1 MELLTEQ
8 RQIDVL
14 REKCNHAKHRIWIA
28 SPYIGALKDIRKI
41 IGGRW
46 LLPSVDCR
54 ILTDID
60 LGFIR
65 PDTFD
70 EFIQNQVEI
79 RSLNS
84 IHAKIYIVDD
94 WCLVTSANLTGAAFL
109 GRYEMG
115 FATNEVK
122 EVEAT
127 YNRWWSKAT
136 VVFTLSKKPKKS
148 LVDYQ
153 DGHLFKRKFKA
164 QPYVNGIQDKYEA
177 KCKKYE
183 SFAKLYEEIT
193 GRNQQMVKD
202 GFTLLQEVDYLFN
215 FLYNGYKG
223 KSSKGQKVTVQ
234 RSASQREKIITT
246 YFKKMCNYYVDNP
259 QLWRLGRARKI
270 RRILSPKNIN
280 QLEWEEAKEVI
291 KCLHCLR
298 SYPINRTKFLNP
310 KNNSINTIRD
320 CWNKLLHTG
329 DIDWAKIKY
338 VNDSLRNFG
347 LSSIYE
353 LISRYYPD
361 KYPLM
366 NNNSDCGMRFFGY
379 TI

>member
-28 SPYIGALKDIRKI
+28 SPYIGVLKNIRKI

-127 YNRWWSKAT
+127 YNRWWSMAT
-136 VVFTLSKKPKKS
+136 RVSALTNRLLKS

-153 DGHLFKRKFKA
+153 DAHSFKMKFKA
-164 QPYVNGIQDKYEA
+164 QPYVSVRQDKYDA
-177 KCKKYE
+177 KCEQYRE
-183 SFAKLYEEIT
+183 FAQLYVQLT
-193 GRNQQMVKD
+193 GRNQQMVND

-223 KSSKGQKVTVQ
+223 KSSKDQKVTVQ

-246 YFKKMCNYYVDNP
+246 YFKEMCNYYVDNP

-270 RRILSPKNIN
+270 KRILSPKNIN

-291 KCLHCLR
+291 KCLNCLR

-320 CWNKLLHTG
+320 CWSKLLHTG

-353 LISRYYPD
+353 LIGWYYPD

>member
-14 REKCNHAKHRIWIA
+14 REKCNHATHRIWIA
-28 SPYIGALKDIRKI
+28 SPYIGVLKDIRKI

-153 DGHLFKRKFKA
+153 DGHLFKRK
-164 QPYVNGIQDKYEA
+164 
-177 KCKKYE
+177 C
-183 SFAKLYEEIT
+183 
-193 GRNQQMVKD
+193 
-202 GFTLLQEVDYLFN
+202 
-215 FLYNGYKG
+215 
-223 KSSKGQKVTVQ
+223 
-234 RSASQREKIITT
+234 
-246 YFKKMCNYYVDNP
+246 
-259 QLWRLGRARKI
+259 
-270 RRILSPKNIN
+270 
-280 QLEWEEAKEVI
+280 
-291 KCLHCLR
+291 
-298 SYPINRTKFLNP
+298 
-310 KNNSINTIRD
+310 
-320 CWNKLLHTG
+320 
-329 DIDWAKIKY
+329 
-338 VNDSLRNFG
+338 
-347 LSSIYE
+347 
-353 LISRYYPD
+353 
-361 KYPLM
+361 
-366 NNNSDCGMRFFGY
+366 
-379 TI
+379 

>member
-28 SPYIGALKDIRKI
+28 SPYIGVLKDIRKI

-115 FATNEVK
+115 FATNDVK
-122 EVEAT
+122 EVELT
-127 YNRWWSKAT
+127 FKRWWSKAT

-202 GFTLLQEVDYLFN
+202 GFTLLQEIDFLFN
-215 FLYNGYKG
+215 FLYHGHRRKLSRG
-223 KSSKGQKVTVQ
+223 LKAAKRLSE
-234 RSASQREKIITT
+234 SQRNKDIKT
-246 YFKKMCNYYVDNP
+246 YFKEMCKYYAEDP
-259 QLWRLGRARKI
+259 QKWKLQKTEDI
-270 RRILSPKNIN
+270 RRILSSKAIKKIGWTDV
-280 QLEWEEAKEVI
+280 EDVI
-291 KCLHCLR
+291 DCLYSLS

>member
-28 SPYIGALKDIRKI
+28 SPYIGVLKDIRKI

-115 FATNEVK
+115 FATNDVK
-122 EVEAT
+122 EVELT
-127 YNRWWSKAT
+127 FKRWWSKAT

-164 QPYVNGIQDKYEA
+164 QPYVSVRQDKYDA
-177 KCKKYE
+177 KCEQYRE
-183 SFAKLYEEIT
+183 FAQLYVQLT

-215 FLYNGYKG
+215 FLYHEYKG

-234 RSASQREKIITT
+234 RSASQRKKIITT

-259 QLWRLGRARKI
+259 QLWRLDRARTI
-270 RRILSPKNIN
+270 RRILSPKKIN
-280 QLEWEEAKEVI
+280 QLEWKEAKEVI
-291 KCLHCLR
+291 KCLHCLS

-353 LISRYYPD
+353 LIGWYYPD

>member
-28 SPYIGALKDIRKI
+28 SPYIGVLKDIRKI

-115 FATNEVK
+115 FATNDVK
-122 EVEAT
+122 EVELT
-127 YNRWWSKAT
+127 FKRWWSKAT

-164 QPYVNGIQDKYEA
+164 QPYVSVRQDKYDA
-177 KCKKYE
+177 KCEQYRE
-183 SFAKLYEEIT
+183 FAQLYVQLT
-193 GRNQQMVKD
+193 GRNQQMVND
-202 GFTLLQEVDYLFN
+202 GFTLLQEIDYLFN
-215 FLYNGYKG
+215 FLYHEYKG
-223 KSSKGQKVTVQ
+223 KSAKGQKVTVQ
-234 RSASQREKIITT
+234 RSASQRKKIITT

-259 QLWRLGRARKI
+259 QLWRLDRARKI

-291 KCLHCLR
+291 KCLHCLS

-353 LISRYYPD
+353 LIGWYYPD